1 MQKFAP
7 ELFSKVGKV
16 SVIFIFTV
24 LAAIAAYGWTQVSV
38 DFEITFFLTDPEMET
53 YKYFKLA
60 KEYNEIGVAGQD
72 ITFFTNSTT
81 LDYFSEEVQL
91 TTI

>member
-1 MQKFAP
+1 M
-7 ELFSKVGKV
+7 
-16 SVIFIFTV
+16 
-24 LAAIAAYGWTQVSV
+24 